1 MRIVRDYFGAD
12 RTTVTYENEIAGVGG
27 NADEFFVMAEVEKN
41 GMPAVRTTV
50 HFTHEEMA
58 HLLADYRQNQPIEG
72 TAQRILLSGPGQ
84 SRLRCAWHKV
94 AAVLQVL
101 RSSVSAL
108 LRT

>member
-12 RTTVTYENEIAGVGG
+12 RTTVAYENEISGVGG

-72 TAQRILLSGPGQ
+72 TPPHLLLSGPRQG
-84 SRLRCAWHKV
+84 RVRRAWRKV
-94 AAVLQVL
+94 SAMLWVLKA
-101 RSSVSAL
+101 SVSAF
-108 LRT
+108 